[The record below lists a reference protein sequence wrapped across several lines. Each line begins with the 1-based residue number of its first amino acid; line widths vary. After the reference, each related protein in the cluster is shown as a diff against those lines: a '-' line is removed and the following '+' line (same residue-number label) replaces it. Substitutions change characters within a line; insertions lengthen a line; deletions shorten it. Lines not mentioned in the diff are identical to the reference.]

1 MMTKRI
7 GLEYLEVN
15 QSQKEVTVNE
25 AFNRLDLFVGLTV
38 DNILSSPPSSA
49 SEGAAFLVGENATG
63 VWLGKEGNIAH
74 YLNGAY
80 EFYVPFTGLRVYA
93 ADTGVEYRYVQ
104 SSWEQI
110 TVPNIQ
116 VVDALPTT
124 PLAGTIYLVK
134 EDAG

>member
-38 DNILSSPPSSA
+38 DNIVSSPPSSA
-49 SEGAAFLVGENATG
+49 SEGTAFLVGNSPTG
-63 VWLGKEGNIAH
+63 VFSGKKNYIAH

-80 EFYVPFTGLRVYA
+80 EFYEPFAGMRLYVTSTKT
-93 ADTGVEYRYVQ
+93 DYRYLEGTSLKVT
-104 SSWEQI
+104 E
-110 TVPNIQ
+110 PNIQ
-116 VVDALPTT
+116 VVDALPTS
-124 PLAGTIYLVK
+124 PASGVIYMVT
-134 EDAG
+134 ES

>member
-38 DNILSSPPSSA
+38 DNILGSPPSSA
-49 SEGAAFLVGENATG
+49 SEGAAFLVGTNPTG
-63 VWLGKEGNIAH
+63 AFSGKKNYIAH

-80 EFYVPFTGLRVYA
+80 EFYAPIEGMRIYVTSSKE
-93 ADTGVEYRYVQ
+93 DYRYLCAT
-104 SSWEQI
+104 WLKI
-110 TVPNIQ
+110 TEPNIQ
-116 VVDALPTT
+116 VVTSLPTN
-124 PLAGTIYLVK
+124 PVAGVIYMVT
-134 EDAG
+134 ES

>member
-49 SEGAAFLVGENATG
+49 SEGAAFLVGTNPTG
-63 VWLGKEGNIAH
+63 AFSGKKNYIAH

-80 EFYVPFTGLRVYA
+80 EFYAPIEGMSITGNTIISNFSTVHALTCWTCNISRATLCMSVTA
-93 ADTGVEYRYVQ
+93 Q
-104 SSWEQI
+104 S
-110 TVPNIQ
+110 NIQ
-116 VVDALPTT
+116 A
-124 PLAGTIYLVK
+124 AGLKRV
-134 EDAG
+134 AR

>member
-38 DNILSSPPSSA
+38 DNIVSSPPSSA
-49 SEGAAFLVGENATG
+49 SEGTAFLAGNSPTG
-63 VWLGKEGNIAH
+63 VFSGKKNYIAH

-80 EFYVPFTGLRVYA
+80 EFYEPFAGMRLYVTSTKT
-93 ADTGVEYRYVQ
+93 DYRYLEGTWLKVT
-104 SSWEQI
+104 E
-110 TVPNIQ
+110 PNIQ
-116 VVDALPTT
+116 VVDALPTS
-124 PLAGTIYLVK
+124 PASGVIYMVT
-134 EDAG
+134 ES

>member
-49 SEGAAFLVGENATG
+49 SEGAAF
-63 VWLGKEGNIAH
+63 
-74 YLNGAY
+74 
-80 EFYVPFTGLRVYA
+80 
-93 ADTGVEYRYVQ
+93 
-104 SSWEQI
+104 
-110 TVPNIQ
+110 
-116 VVDALPTT
+116 
-124 PLAGTIYLVK
+124 
-134 EDAG
+134 

>member
-38 DNILSSPPSSA
+38 DNIVSSPPSSA
-49 SEGAAFLVGENATG
+49 SEGTAFLVGNSPTG
-63 VWLGKEGNIAH
+63 VFSGKKNYIAH

-80 EFYVPFTGLRVYA
+80 EFYEPFAGMRLYVTSTKT
-93 ADTGVEYRYVQ
+93 DYRYLEGTWLKVT
-104 SSWEQI
+104 E
-110 TVPNIQ
+110 PNIQ
-116 VVDALPTT
+116 VVDALPTS
-124 PLAGTIYLVK
+124 PASGVIYMVT
-134 EDAG
+134 ES